1 MFCPN
6 CGAKLADAA
15 VFCSEC
21 GTRLTPAAPV
31 QPKPAAPIP
40 QEPVTAAPAARIPE
54 APVPEEPATARPV
67 QRPVEPEAPV
77 VHRAPVQQPAAPT
90 APKAP
95 VQQPA
100 APAAPKAPVQQPQK
114 EPDMLPADYTV
125 VNIIMLVVSLLS
137 CCGCVS
143 IASVITSIIGLVSAS
158 GCKKA
163 IAAKDYALAEK
174 KSKTA
179 KTMWVISAVIVG
191 ISIVLGIVILL
202 LSMLGNSGAFVEEM
216 LSDMNW

>member
-21 GTRLTPAAPV
+21 GTRLMSAAPV
-31 QPKPAAPIP
+31 PPKPEAPIP
-40 QEPVTAAPAARIPE
+40 QEPVTAAPAAKIPE
-54 APVPEEPATARPV
+54 APAHEEPATARPV
-67 QRPVEPEAPV
+67 QRPAEHDAPV
-77 VHRAPVQQPAAPT
+77 VHRAPVQQPV

-95 VQQPA
+95 VQQPV
-100 APAAPKAPVQQPQK
+100 APKVPVQQPKPQK
-114 EPDMLPADYTV
+114 EPDLLPADYTV
-125 VNIIMLVVSLLS
+125 VNVIMLVVSLLS

-163 IAAKDYALAEK
+163 IAAGDYALAEK